1 MNDPLRRLKFL
12 PWIPLLQ
19 ISLVTVLIVIALDVL
34 LTQTAT
40 AVPLFLNLLSKLLLS
55 PIGVLIQLAI
65 PVGIGALAVAILER
79 WFQQVIITNATLWAL
94 VPCIALWLF
103 LKSLVPLPTAL
114 VPDISII
121 SLVGIVLGVFWKG
134 RPYWR

>member
-19 ISLVTVLIVIALDVL
+19 ISLIAILIAIAFDVL
-34 LTQTAT
+34 LTRT
-40 AVPLFLNLLSKLLLS
+40 AVAVPVILNLLSKLLSS
-55 PIGVLIQLAI
+55 PIGVLINLAV

-79 WFQQVIITNATLWAL
+79 WFRQVIITNATLWAL
-94 VPCIALWLF
+94 VPCVVLWLF
-103 LKSLVPLPTAL
+103 LKSLVQIPTAL
-114 VPDISII
+114 VPDIGID
-121 SLVGIVLGVFWKG
+121 SLVGVVVGVFWKG

>member
-19 ISLVTVLIVIALDVL
+19 ISLISVLIVIALDVL
-34 LTQTAT
+34 LTRTVT
-40 AVPLFLNLLSKLLLS
+40 AVPVILNLLSKLLLS
-55 PIGVLIQLAI
+55 PIGILIGLAI
-65 PVGIGALAVAILER
+65 PVGIGALSVAILER

-94 VPCIALWLF
+94 VPCVALWLF
-103 LKSLVPLPTAL
+103 LKSLVPFPTAL
-114 VPDISII
+114 VPDISIV
-121 SLVGIVLGVFWKG
+121 SLVGVVLGVFWKG

>member
-19 ISLVTVLIVIALDVL
+19 ISLITVLIAIALDVL
-34 LTQTAT
+34 LTRT
-40 AVPLFLNLLSKLLLS
+40 AVAVPVIFNLLSKLLSS
-55 PIGVLIQLAI
+55 PIGVLIGLAV

-79 WFQQVIITNATLWAL
+79 WFQQVMITNATLWAL
-94 VPCIALWLF
+94 VPCVALWLF
-103 LKSLVPLPTAL
+103 LKSLVPIPTAL
-114 VPDISII
+114 VPDISIV
-121 SLVGIVLGVFWKG
+121 SLVGVVLGVFWKG

>member
-19 ISLVTVLIVIALDVL
+19 ISLITVLIAIALDVL
-34 LTQTAT
+34 LNRTVT
-40 AVPLFLNLLSKLLLS
+40 AVPVILNLLSKLLSS
-55 PIGVLIQLAI
+55 PIGVLIGLAV

-94 VPCIALWLF
+94 VPCVALWLF
-103 LKSLVPLPTAL
+103 LKSWVQLPTAL
-114 VPDISII
+114 FPGINIV
-121 SLVGIVLGVFWKG
+121 SLIGVVLGVFWKG

>member
-19 ISLVTVLIVIALDVL
+19 ISLITVLIAIAFDVL
-34 LTQTAT
+34 LNRTAI
-40 AVPLFLNLLSKLLLS
+40 AVPVILNLLSKLLSS
-55 PIGVLIQLAI
+55 PIGVLIGLAV

-79 WFQQVIITNATLWAL
+79 WFRQVMITNATLWAL
-94 VPCIALWLF
+94 VPCVALWLF
-103 LKSLVPLPTAL
+103 LKSLVPIPTAL
-114 VPDISII
+114 VPDISIV
-121 SLVGIVLGVFWKG
+121 SLVGVVLGVFWKG